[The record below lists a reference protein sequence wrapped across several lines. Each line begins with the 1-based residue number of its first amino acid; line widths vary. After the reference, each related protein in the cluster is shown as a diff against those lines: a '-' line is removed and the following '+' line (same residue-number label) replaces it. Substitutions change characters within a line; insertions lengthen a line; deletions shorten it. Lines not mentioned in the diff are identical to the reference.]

1 VPLLSQVRHSSLS
14 TQHFMRVLHVCSAEG
29 IGGGE
34 AHVAD
39 LARALVDRGIEVD
52 LAVRPSSALPAFV
65 GETTPGLVWHRVP
78 LRNSLD
84 LASVRALGTIIST
97 REIDL
102 VHAHVA
108 RDYPVSALACR
119 GGRAELVLTRHHYLP
134 IKGNTLYRKLLARA
148 TIIAVSESVRKTV
161 IESLRFPAD
170 RVVTISN
177 WIDLAKFDARRDRA
191 SERRTRGITRRVA
204 IGLIGQIVPLKG
216 HEEFVRA
223 AARVVAERTDVEFLV
238 FGVDREKGAPFE
250 RKLTELVRKLGVSDA
265 IRFMGFDDDLI
276 GALAALDVVA
286 VPSWNEAFSLVTA
299 EAMAAGRAVV
309 ASRVGALVDL
319 VTHEE
324 TGLLISPRDPSA
336 LADAIMRLAADPALA
351 ERLGNEARRSASRFA
366 REPRVDEI
374 VTLYERSLVG
384 RET

>member
-1 VPLLSQVRHSSLS
+1 
-14 TQHFMRVLHVCSAEG
+14 MRVLQVCSAEG

-39 LARALVDRGIEVD
+39 LARALVDRGIEVE
-52 LAVRPSSALPAFV
+52 LAVRPTSALPGYI
-65 GETTPGLVWHRVP
+65 GETAPGLVWHRVP

-84 LASVRALGTIIST
+84 LASVRALGAIIAT

-108 RDYPVSALACR
+108 RDYAVAALACR
-119 GGRAELVLTRHHYLP
+119 GGRAGLVLTRHHFLP
-134 IKGNTLYRKLLARA
+134 IKGNTLYRKLLAKA
-148 TIIAVSESVRKTV
+148 TIVAVSESVRTTV
-161 IESLRFPAD
+161 LESLKFPPD

-177 WIDLAKFDARRDRA
+177 WISLEKFDTPRDRA
-191 SERRTRGITRRVA
+191 SERRLRGITRRVA

-223 AARVVAERTDVEFLV
+223 AARVAEERTDVEFLI
-238 FGVDREKGAPFE
+238 FGEDREPGAPFE
-250 RKLTELVRKLGVSDA
+250 RKLFELTRKLGVAHA
-265 IRFMGFDDDLI
+265 IRFMGFDDDLV
-276 GALAALDVVA
+276 GALASLDVVA

-309 ASRVGALVDL
+309 ASRAGALVDL

-324 TGLLISPRDPSA
+324 NGLLVSPRDPSS
-336 LADAIMRLAADPALA
+336 LADALVRLAADPVLA
-351 ERLGNEARRSASRFA
+351 ERLGREARRSSGRFA

-374 VTLYERSLVG
+374 VTLYERSL
-384 RET
+384 RDQEP